1 MKLMSDK
8 NNSNKSSDKSAYK
21 QVITRTKW
29 ETENKSEKKAY
40 LTRKQ
45 EEREAQRALRDFKY
59 HSQVEDYNER
69 YDK

>member
-21 QVITRTKW
+21 QVINRTKW
-29 ETENKSEKKAY
+29 ETENNSAKKNY

-45 EEREAQRALRDFKY
+45 EEREAQRALRDFKL
-59 HSQVEDYNER
+59 HSKIDEYNER
-69 YDK
+69 YDR